1 MIDAVEFTF
10 KPLTFETDWK
20 TPDWLSFKGLVSA
33 IMQRKFFDPNLF
45 LQNMLKNACLIL
57 TVILMENESLKIQQ
71 AGKLS
76 NILLYFQRKYTG
88 TV

>member
-1 MIDAVEFTF
+1 
-10 KPLTFETDWK
+10 
-20 TPDWLSFKGLVSA
+20 
-33 IMQRKFFDPNLF
+33 MQRKFFDPNLF

-71 AGKLS
+71 AGKVS
-76 NILLYFQRKYTG
+76 NILLYFQSKFTG